1 MKLPNGAQAE
11 VPEAKILG
19 YLLSPTHRAGKSKAA
34 FFSKHG
40 FATRSWQVL
49 ARALRAHAIEN
60 EVSHV
65 EETAYGTR
73 YVVDGALAAPDG
85 TALNVR
91 SVWFINHGSAIP
103 RFATAHPLSRRV
115 R

>member
-1 MKLPNGAQAE
+1 MKLPNGTQAE

-40 FATRSWQVL
+40 FAARNWQVL
-49 ARALRAHAIEN
+49 ARALRAHVIEN
-60 EVSHV
+60 KVSHS

-73 YVVDGALAAPDG
+73 YVVDGLLAAPDG
-85 TALNVR
+85 TV
-91 SVWFINHGSAIP
+91 
-103 RFATAHPLSRRV
+103 
-115 R
+115 